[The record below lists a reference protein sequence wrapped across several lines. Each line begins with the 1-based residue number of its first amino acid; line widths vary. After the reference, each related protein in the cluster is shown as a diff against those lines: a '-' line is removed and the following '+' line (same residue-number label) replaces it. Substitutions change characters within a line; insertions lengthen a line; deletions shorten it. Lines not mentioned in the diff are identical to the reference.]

1 MEEFEII
8 ETATTHGANWM
19 MILSMVMNF
28 IFGGTTLFGLIKW
41 RSERKLRDI
50 DQKKEEKNLDV
61 QNFEALVRQIDYQ
74 EDLLTKYAENKKKA
88 EELEDER
95 DRLIIELKR
104 NQTNLELEKISLQKK
119 LAIAES
125 TLQFTKESLEI
136 AKSQICKR
144 NECNNRES

>member
-1 MEEFEII
+1 MEEYEII

-19 MILSMVMNF
+19 MIISMVMNF

-41 RSERKLRDI
+41 RSEKKLRDI

-61 QNFEALVRQIDYQ
+61 QNFDALVKQIEYQ
-74 EDLLTKYAENKKKA
+74 EELLAKYIENKRKS

-95 DRLIIELKR
+95 DKLIIEMKR

-119 LAIAES
+119 LTVAE
-125 TLQFTKESLEI
+125 TQV
-136 AKSQICKR
+136 CKN
-144 NECNNRES
+144 NECKLRIQ

>member
-1 MEEFEII
+1 MEEYEII
-8 ETATTHGANWM
+8 ETAATHGANWM

-61 QNFEALVRQIDYQ
+61 QNFDALVKQIEYQ
-74 EDLLTKYAENKKKA
+74 EELLEKYIVNKKKS

-95 DRLIIELKR
+95 DLLIIEMKR
-104 NQTNLELEKISLQKK
+104 NQTNLEIEKISLQKK
-119 LAIAES
+119 LIIAES
-125 TLQFTKESLEI
+125 LVCKNSQCKERQS
-136 AKSQICKR
+136 
-144 NECNNRES
+144 

>member
-1 MEEFEII
+1 MEEYEII
-8 ETATTHGANWM
+8 ETAATHGGNWM
-19 MILSMVMNF
+19 MILSMIMNF

-61 QNFEALVRQIDYQ
+61 QNFEALVKQIDYQ

-119 LAIAES
+119 LAIAET
-125 TLQFTKESLEI
+125 TLEFTKKDLEI
-136 AKSQICKR
+136 ANSQICKKTD
-144 NECNNRES
+144 CNNRVL

>member
-1 MEEFEII
+1 MEEYEVI
-8 ETATTHGANWM
+8 ETAATHGANWM

-61 QNFEALVRQIDYQ
+61 QNFDALVKQIEYQ
-74 EDLLTKYAENKKKA
+74 EELLEKYIVNKKKS

-95 DRLIIELKR
+95 DRLIIEMKR

-125 TLQFTKESLEI
+125 LVCKNSQCKERQS
-136 AKSQICKR
+136 
-144 NECNNRES
+144 

>member
-1 MEEFEII
+1 MEEYEII
-8 ETATTHGANWM
+8 ETAATHGANWM

-61 QNFEALVRQIDYQ
+61 QNFDALVKQIEYQ
-74 EDLLTKYAENKKKA
+74 EELLEKYIVNKKKS

-95 DRLIIELKR
+95 DRLIIEMKR

-119 LAIAES
+119 LTIAES
-125 TLQFTKESLEI
+125 LVCKNSQCKERQS
-136 AKSQICKR
+136 
-144 NECNNRES
+144 

>member
-1 MEEFEII
+1 MEEFDAVQ
-8 ETATTHGANWM
+8 TAVTQGPNWM
-19 MILSMVMNF
+19 MNISFIMNILL
-28 IFGGTTLFGLIKW
+28 GGTSIFGLIKFI
-41 RSERKLRDI
+41 SEKRLRKI
-50 DQKKEEKNLDV
+50 GEKKEEKNLDV

-74 EDLLTKYAENKKKA
+74 EDLLTKYAENKKKS

-125 TLQFTKESLEI
+125 LVCKNTECKERKI
-136 AKSQICKR
+136 
-144 NECNNRES
+144 